1 MEALFCPLFSVE
13 IKLPFDSKK
22 NKKLLFLKILV
33 RNSRDNLT
41 RPHDVVTVEALG
53 PSIGLRSVNCSVIL
67 QSAEEMFYTVKRRS
81 STIG

>member
-1 MEALFCPLFSVE
+1 
-13 IKLPFDSKK
+13 
-22 NKKLLFLKILV
+22 
-33 RNSRDNLT
+33 
-41 RPHDVVTVEALG
+41 VVTVEALG